1 MTEDMTGADIY
12 SVCSNAWLSAVRR
25 SILAYQT
32 ELEDTDEEID
42 ELNATDVLV
51 NLDDFRTAIGNFVP
65 SINEKDMEYFKSLRA
80 TYSLD
85 Q

>member
-1 MTEDMTGADIY
+1 MTGADIY

-25 SILAYQT
+25 TILVYQSKQ
-32 ELEDTDEEID
+32 EDANDDID
-42 ELNATDVLV
+42 EINATDVLV

-65 SINEKDMEYFKSLRA
+65 SINPKDMEYFKSLRA